1 MELTCSCLLTDAEL
15 NEISSAELE
24 NSVMELTSPAWSTGL
39 KVVSNLLPVG
49 TVFL

>member
-1 MELTCSCLLTDAEL
+1 MALNNDWLLTDAEL

-24 NSVMELTSPAWSTGL
+24 SNVMELTSPAWSTAL
-39 KVVSNLLPVG
+39 KVGLNLLPVG